1 MLDRLKSLNA
11 QLVAEN
17 ESPLDI
23 GIAINTGAAIV
34 GSIGSAQRME
44 FTAIGNIVN
53 VASRLE
59 GLNKGLGTR
68 LLLSK
73 STRDA
78 LQRADELRALPPQQ
92 IRGVKEPVDVFTI
105 I

>member
-1 MLDRLKSLNA
+1 MPG
-11 QLVAEN
+11 
-17 ESPLDI
+17 SPSTP
-23 GIAINTGAAIV
+23 GVAIV
-34 GSIGSAQRME
+34 GSVGSAQRME

-73 STRDA
+73 ATSDA
-78 LQRADELRALPPQQ
+78 LQGPSELRTLPPQQ
-92 IRGVKEPVDVFTI
+92 IRGVNELVEVFTI
-105 I
+105 L